1 MKQKRLMLLGGLRY
15 LLPVIEAAHEEGYYV
30 ITCDYLPGNIAHK
43 FSDEYCNVSIIDK
56 DAVLRKARELKID
69 GIMSFAVDPGVV
81 TAAFVAEKMGLPFA
95 GSYESVRI
103 LQNKDLFRKFQS
115 ENGFNVPFSKSYSQ
129 YEDAV
134 GDLGQFKFPIIVKP
148 TDSAG
153 SKGVSRVDSYDE
165 FKVAFVRAIDNS
177 ISRRVIVEEFI
188 EMEGCSSDS
197 DGFSVNGEFKVI
209 SFSAQRFDHKA
220 ANPYTPCAFSWPST
234 FSKKQEEYLSN
245 ELQRLVN
252 LLDLKTSI
260 YNIETRIGKDDKPY
274 IMEVSPRG
282 GGNRLAEMIRYGS
295 GLDLIKASV
304 QASVGDHVDVLPSPV
319 FSGNWAEIII
329 HSDKN
334 GLFDNLQISS
344 QYATNIVETDLWI
357 NPGDRV
363 RCFKGAN
370 DAIGTLIMCFPDKTT
385 LDIAMSSINSWCKVN
400 VK

>member
-357 NPGDRV
+357 NRGDRV
-363 RCFKGAN
+363 RCFTGAN